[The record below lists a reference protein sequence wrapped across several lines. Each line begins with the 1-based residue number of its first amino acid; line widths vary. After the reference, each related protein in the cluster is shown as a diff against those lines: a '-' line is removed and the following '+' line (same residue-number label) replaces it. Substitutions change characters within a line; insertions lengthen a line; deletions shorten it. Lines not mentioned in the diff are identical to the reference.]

1 MKTKIK
7 HIFQIITS
15 KTFLGALAFSIA
27 LWLYITLNTEFVSF
41 VKVPLAVKLP
51 GDKSI
56 EKPIPKYVSVE
67 IRATGW
73 QIFNLKYL
81 NTSAECNIDLSRGKI
96 KDKNFVINRS
106 DIIKNLENMGNV
118 QTMDIVPQ
126 SVGLTLGKI
135 GEYTVLVK
143 PNVEIKPR
151 QGYLL
156 VGDIKTNPALVTI
169 RGNDKKIRGI
179 NSWKTEYRIFKDV
192 YEPINVKIP
201 LSDTLTNII
210 KLSVKEVMMNA
221 DVQKIAEITI
231 KDVPLQFEGADLP
244 SRQSVAPLLFD
255 ITLRGGIHEITNLNY
270 DDITI
275 SINTTD
281 IVNDATGL
289 LKPVVDVPQHFEL
302 IGLNPPYL
310 THTVKRTMDYLSRL
324 K

>member
-15 KTFLGALAFSIA
+15 KTFLGALAFSVA

-41 VKVPLAVKLP
+41 VKVPLVVKLP
-51 GDKSI
+51 EDKSI
-56 EKPIPKYVSVE
+56 EKPIPKFVSVE

-81 NTSAECNIDLSRGKI
+81 NTSAECNINLSTQKI
-96 KDKNFVINRS
+96 EDTSLVVDRS
-106 DIIKNLENMGNV
+106 DIIKNLGNMGNV
-118 QTMDIVPQ
+118 QTMDVVPQ
-126 SVGLTLGKI
+126 SLDLTLGKI

-143 PNVEIKPR
+143 PNVEINPS
-151 QGYLL
+151 QGYLM

-179 NSWKTEYRIFKDV
+179 NSWKTEYRIFNDV
-192 YEPINVKIP
+192 DEPINVKIP

-210 KLSVKEVMMNA
+210 KLSAKEVMMNA

-244 SRQSVAPLLFD
+244 ARHSVAPQLFD
-255 ITLRGGIHEITNLNY
+255 ITLRGGIHEITNLDY

-289 LKPVVDVPQHFEL
+289 LKPVVKVPQHFKL

-310 THTVKRTMDYLSRL
+310 THTVRRTMDYLSRL